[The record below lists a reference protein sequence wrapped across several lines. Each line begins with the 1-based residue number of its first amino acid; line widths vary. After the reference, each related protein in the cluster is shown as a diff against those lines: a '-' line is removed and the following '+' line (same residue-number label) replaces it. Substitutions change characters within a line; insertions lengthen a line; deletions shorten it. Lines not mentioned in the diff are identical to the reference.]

1 MSRIGKKIITIPEK
15 TEVTIS
21 ESKVTV
27 KGPHGELV
35 REFPAAIIIK
45 KDGMTITTEPKKAGN
60 EVSPIWGTVS
70 AHIMN
75 MIKGVNAP
83 FMKRLV
89 IEGIGYKADLKGED
103 LTLSLGFSHQ
113 IKVKVPKNLKVTN
126 EKGILSISGIDKEA
140 VGSFAAQIREYK
152 KPEPYKGKG
161 VHYEDEVVR
170 RKQGKKTT

>member
-27 KGPHGELV
+27 KGPQGELV
-35 REFPAAIIIK
+35 REFPATITIK
-45 KDGMTITTEPKKAGN
+45 KDGNTITTEPKKSSADL
-60 EVSPIWGTVS
+60 SPIWGTVS

-75 MIKGVNAP
+75 MIEGVNTP
-83 FMKRLV
+83 FVKKLV
-89 IEGIGYKADLKGED
+89 VEGIGYKADLKGED
-103 LTLSLGFSHQ
+103 LTLALGFSHP
-113 IKVKVPKNLKVTN
+113 IKVKVPKTLKVTN
-126 EKGILSISGIDKEA
+126 EKGVLTITGIDKEA
-140 VGSFAAQIREYK
+140 VGSFAAKIREYK